1 MLFDQEKN
9 HLRGKTIL
17 EIQERPCYGKN
28 AILQPGAWILAGTWQ
43 SAPRRLDSSLLVS
56 LCLIVPQRVKFGLK
70 VFCVPLQL
78 WDSLDRIHKEVCPLL
93 NFFLHVLVCVYIFNS
108 LKHTLNR
115 LISW

>member
-1 MLFDQEKN
+1 MLW
-9 HLRGKTIL
+9 
-17 EIQERPCYGKN
+17 QERH
-28 AILQPGAWILAGTWQ
+28 LAAR
-43 SAPRRLDSSLLVS
+43 SLDSGWDLAICPQKTGQFSVS
-56 LCLIVPQRVKFGLK
+56 LSVPRCSPVSEAWLEAFLCS
-70 VFCVPLQL
+70 FAL